1 MADLKTVLHDML
13 KTQRAALLLKL
24 DGLDEYEAR
33 RPRTPTG
40 TNLLGLLKHSA
51 ACELGY
57 FGETFGRSSELVL
70 PWEVEGVDPD
80 DNEDMFAT
88 EGESMADVLAWCQAC
103 FDHADATIEALP
115 LDAEGRVAW
124 WPEERSTVTLGQI
137 IAHMA
142 LDEARHA
149 GHADILREQ
158 LDGSVGLRSEGNNLP
173 GWDEQRWADYVARLT
188 RIAEATRT
196 S

>member
-1 MADLKTVLHDML
+1 MSDLKTVLHDML
-13 KTQRAALLLKL
+13 KAQRAALLLKL
-24 DGLDEYEAR
+24 EGLDEYEAR

-40 TNLLGLLKHSA
+40 TNLLGLVKHSA

-57 FGETFGRSSELVL
+57 FGETFSRPSELQL
-70 PWEVEGVDPD
+70 PWEVEGVGPE

-88 EGESMADVLAWCQAC
+88 EVESMADVLAWSRAC

-115 LDAEGRVAW
+115 LEAEGRVAW
-124 WPEERSTVTLGQI
+124 WPEDRNTVTLGQI
-137 IAHMA
+137 IVHMA

-158 LDGSVGLRSEGNNLP
+158 LDGAVGLRSEGNNLP
-173 GWDEQRWADYVARLT
+173 EWDEQGWADYVARLT
-188 RIAEATRT
+188 RIAEAHAP
-196 S
+196 

>member
-1 MADLKTVLHDML
+1 MADLKTQLHDML
-13 KTQRAALLLKL
+13 RVQRAALLLKL
-24 DGLDEYEAR
+24 EGLDEYEAR

-40 TNLLGLLKHSA
+40 TNLLGLVKHSA

-57 FGETFGRSSELVL
+57 FGETFARPGELQL
-70 PWEVEGVDPD
+70 PWEVEGVGPE

-88 EGESMADVLAWCQAC
+88 EDESMADVLAWSRAC

-115 LDAEGRVAW
+115 LEAEGRVAW
-124 WPEERSTVTLGQI
+124 WPEDRNTVTLGQI
-137 IAHMA
+137 IVHMA

-158 LDGSVGLRSEGNNLP
+158 LDGAVGLRSEGNNLP
-173 GWDEQRWADYVARLT
+173 EWDEQRWADYVARLT
-188 RIAEATRT
+188 RIAEAHAP
-196 S
+196 

>member
-1 MADLKTVLHDML
+1 MADLRTQLHDML
-13 KTQRAALLLKL
+13 RVQRAALLLKL
-24 DGLDEYEAR
+24 EGLDDYEAR

-40 TNLLGLLKHSA
+40 TNLLGLVKHSA

-57 FGETFGRSSELVL
+57 FGETFARPSELQL
-70 PWEVEGVDPD
+70 PWEVEGVGPE

-88 EGESMADVLAWCQAC
+88 EDESMADVLAWSRAC

-115 LDAEGRVAW
+115 LEAEGRVAW
-124 WPEERSTVTLGQI
+124 WPEDRNTVTLGQVI
-137 IAHMA
+137 VHMA

-158 LDGSVGLRSEGNNLP
+158 LDGAVGLRSEGNNLP
-173 GWDEQRWADYVARLT
+173 EWDEQRWADYVARLT
-188 RIAEATRT
+188 RIAEAHAP
-196 S
+196 

>member
-1 MADLKTVLHDML
+1 MADLRTQLHDML
-13 KTQRAALLLKL
+13 RVQRAALLLKL
-24 DGLDEYEAR
+24 EGLDDYEAR

-40 TNLLGLLKHSA
+40 TNLLGLVKHSA

-57 FGETFGRSSELVL
+57 FGETFARPSELQL
-70 PWEVEGVDPD
+70 PWEVEGVVPE

-88 EGESMADVLAWCQAC
+88 EDESMADVLAWSRAC

-115 LDAEGRVAW
+115 LEAEGRVAW
-124 WPEERSTVTLGQI
+124 WPEDRNTVTLGQI
-137 IAHMA
+137 IVHMA

-158 LDGSVGLRSEGNNLP
+158 LDGAVGLRSEGNNLP
-173 GWDEQRWADYVARLT
+173 EWDEQRWADYVARLT
-188 RIAEATRT
+188 LIAEAHAP
-196 S
+196 